1 MGHLSTS
8 FSIVA
13 DPDSVSQKMVSRV
26 LARAGITPA
35 GASTPAAA
43 ANLLAQ
49 LSGKVQLM
57 FLAPAV
63 PLCDAVALAT
73 AARDNDPGVAVLVA
87 SDDPAVRAACG
98 SLDASGVFLLPST
111 YSVREVAHAVQRA
124 LSSGRQ
130 PPRASRGDLSMD

>member
-1 MGHLSTS
+1 MSTS
-8 FSIVA
+8 FAVVVDA
-13 DPDSVSQKMVSRV
+13 DSVSQKMVSRV

-49 LSGKVQLM
+49 LSGKVQLV
-57 FLAPAV
+57 FIAPAV

-73 AARDNDPGVAVLVA
+73 AARDNAPGAAVLVA

-98 SLDASGVFLLPST
+98 SLDASGVFLLPSA
-111 YSVREVAHAVQRA
+111 YSVREVARAVQRA
-124 LSSGRQ
+124 LESGRTA
-130 PPRASRGDLSMD
+130 PRASRGDLSMD